1 MIINKPE
8 EHVVPVVVAKQ
19 RLSNKTSFTTL
30 VPNQNNK
37 NIRYFSSVDAEIY
50 FEDLFIDE
58 CVQINFSIQQQTLPI
73 FGYNSYLYDD
83 IALGSRLI
91 NGQFTINFT
100 KASYLYDVLNTLTG
114 VRDLEFTNT
123 IDEHKP
129 LWGKTFDIYMS
140 YGDARQANKIANSTI
155 LVLKEVSITGCNQ
168 DLDYTGKPVYETYTF
183 LARDIDFLSEGN
195 FTYNNQENKEENNNN
210 AEQPIKSIKISV
222 SDFRSYIAINILFN
236 PDFIIEEFEYAMD
249 FSNAYRECKELE
261 NINTNEKPEIT
272 INDSS
277 DNMKQY
283 IQLMVLKDQVE
294 QQGNKFKNYFLNTK
308 IRCRYKNGDTKDI
321 EQKLQIL

>member
-1 MIINKPE
+1 MITNKPE
-8 EHVVPVVVAKQ
+8 EYVVPVVVAKQ

-140 YGDARQANKIANSTI
+140 YGDARQATKIANSTI

-183 LARDIDFLSEGN
+183 LARDIDFLSEGEL
-195 FTYNNQENKEENNNN
+195 TYNAQQEQKEETNNL
-210 AEQPIKSIKISV
+210 EPIKSIKVSV
-222 SDFRSYIAINILFN
+222 SDFRSHIVIDIFFN

-249 FSNAYRECKELE
+249 FSNAYREQKEIE
-261 NINTNEKPEIT
+261 NLNTNEKPEFTIT
-272 INDSS
+272 DSS
-277 DNMKQY
+277 DNARQY
-283 IQLMVLKDQVE
+283 MQLIALKEQVE
-294 QQGNKFKNYFLNTK
+294 QQGNQLKNYFLNTK
-308 IRCRYKNGDTKDI
+308 IRCRYKNGDAKDI